1 MALDPDISDNT
12 KWAGLPGEAA
22 NGHLSLEAGI
32 AEKCARH
39 VEDMLNVIV
48 GVHTWIFQN
57 FMRAS
62 PPIANTTS
70 GSGLYRVYN
79 EKIATE
85 LTERMDRHRTILTDM
100 GNTFVAAG
108 KNYQTTEHDNTVS
121 FQDISFVNLPGT
133 PPSGSPK
140 PGSIPKHP
148 RKNSSQSTVYDP
160 IAIVPEPGSQFSW
173 SQLYMIGNSINP
185 QAVADAAGV
194 WYWLSKTLDTG
205 FTTLRSN
212 IYAAGVDWQ
221 GAGAQSATQA
231 TTQYVGASLQLTGD
245 MNLLGDNML
254 NTSGWLQ
261 QTKQN
266 ATPPTPELPSSPNAA
281 EQYRLQIQLF
291 HYQANFQT
299 YYTTNFPQTTSTIVA
314 LPQPDQVAVVP
325 ALDNSEPLTEGGS
338 GLPARDL
345 DTSGKPE
352 PGGDNPG
359 DSEPGGTEPG
369 GSEPGG
375 SNPGGTEPGGS
386 NPGGSDPGGSNPG
399 GSDPGG
405 SQPGGSNP
413 GKPAPTD
420 HMPTGALPSTTHKPG
435 ELSVNPLARPPL
447 AVNSSTGPGTGRGPF
462 GGIGGKSIVGA
473 KGLLSAEE
481 LLAKESKLFPRASI
495 APKEVPLGRSGPVG
509 GREPGF
515 PIGGAP
521 GARRDEEKQRKR
533 LELLNSTEH
542 LDEALGTPGRG
553 VRPVLER

>member
-22 NGHLSLEAGI
+22 NGHLSLQPGT
-32 AEKCARH
+32 AEKCAKH
-39 VEDMLNVIV
+39 VEEMLNVIV
-48 GVHTWIFQN
+48 GVHTWIVSN

-62 PPIANTTS
+62 PPIASTNS
-70 GSGLYRVYN
+70 GTALYNRYN
-79 EKIATE
+79 QKIGTE

-100 GNTFVAAG
+100 GNTFVAAA
-108 KNYQTTEHDNTVS
+108 KNYQTTEHDNTVT
-121 FQDISFVNLPGT
+121 FQSNQPGR

-140 PGSIPKHP
+140 PGAIPKHP
-148 RKNSSQSTVYDP
+148 RKNSSQSTTYDP
-160 IAIVPEPGSQFSW
+160 LDAVPEQGSQFSW
-173 SQLYMIGNSINP
+173 SQLYTIGNSINP

-212 IYAAGVDWQ
+212 IYSAGVDWQ
-221 GAGAQSATQA
+221 GAGAQSATEA
-231 TTQYVGASLQLTGD
+231 TGQYVGASLQLTGD

-266 ATPPTPELPSSPNAA
+266 ATPPTPDLPSSPNAA

-299 YYTTNFPQTTSTIVA
+299 YYTTNFPTTASTIVA
-314 LPQPDQVAVVP
+314 LPQPNQVAEVP
-325 ALDNSEPLTEGGS
+325 PLDSPDPEGEQGPPAHEP
-338 GLPARDL
+338 
-345 DTSGKPE
+345 DTNGE
-352 PGGDNPG
+352 PGSDGDNPG
-359 DSEPGGTEPG
+359 EGDPGGSEPGGNEPGGNKPGGSHPGGTEPG

-375 SNPGGTEPGGS
+375 NEPGGS
-386 NPGGSDPGGSNPG
+386 NPGGSN
-399 GSDPGG
+399 PGG
-405 SQPGGSNP
+405 SQPGGNNP
-413 GKPAPTD
+413 GKPAPTE
-420 HMPTGALPSTTHKPG
+420 HLPTGVLPSTTNKPG
-435 ELSVNPLARPPL
+435 ALSVTSPGRPPL
-447 AVNSSTGPGTGRGPF
+447 GLNSSIGTGGGRGPL
-462 GGIGGKSIVGA
+462 GGIGGKSVVG
-473 KGLLSAEE
+473 KGLLTAEE
-481 LLAKESKLFPRASI
+481 LLARESKLFPRASI

-521 GARRDEEKQRKR
+521 GARRDEEKQKKR
-533 LELLNSTEH
+533 SELLNSTEH